1 MYVWLMC
8 VSEILQEVSGVFRS
22 PYQAH
27 TGNDSSRT
35 TECADSTPFSE
46 AAALARQNVP
56 LPYSISV
63 GDLQE
68 ELKRRFC
75 CSEAGLEP
83 LLSENESENSPMM
96 DLEYLESEKMAR
108 WKKVYYRSFKIST

>member
-1 MYVWLMC
+1 MC

-56 LPYSISV
+56 LPYSIFVS
-63 GDLQE
+63 DLQE

-75 CSEAGLEP
+75 CSETVLEP
-83 LLSENESENSPMM
+83 LLSENESENQS
-96 DLEYLESEKMAR
+96 DDGLGIFGKRENGKSLE
-108 WKKVYYRSFKIST
+108 KVILQELRDFDTSAK